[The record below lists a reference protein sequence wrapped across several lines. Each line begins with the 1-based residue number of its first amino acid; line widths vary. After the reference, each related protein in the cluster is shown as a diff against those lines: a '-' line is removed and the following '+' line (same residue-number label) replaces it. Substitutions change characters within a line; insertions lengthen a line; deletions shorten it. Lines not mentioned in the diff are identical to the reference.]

1 MEEDLKAIIIMIKD
15 IFFKPISTIKNTALL
30 TYDLKKLTIMYIIL
44 MYFVLIVAALKA
56 GASLA
61 FYMFI
66 VYFIIA
72 YISAMMN
79 IFLVTFMNTMI
90 INYNSDK
97 QFDRKSIKILLL
109 PYVFCYELIFA
120 AIMLVFWFINN
131 KVFILLLNI
140 PGCIWFYW
148 NFWNICKY
156 KLGLC
161 KAKTKNVILTSLSCF
176 VVLVVI
182 LPI

>member
-1 MEEDLKAIIIMIKD
+1 
-15 IFFKPISTIKNTALL
+15 
-30 TYDLKKLTIMYIIL
+30 MYIIL

-109 PYVFCYELIFA
+109 PYFFA
-120 AIMLVFWFINN
+120 MN
-131 KVFILLLNI
+131 
-140 PGCIWFYW
+140 
-148 NFWNICKY
+148 
-156 KLGLC
+156 
-161 KAKTKNVILTSLSCF
+161 
-176 VVLVVI
+176 
-182 LPI
+182 